1 MKDTPWINAEKVLP
15 EEKTR
20 VIVCT
25 KTKKGVMNIN
35 IAYHSDGMWHGN
47 GSMSG
52 VIAWKPLP
60 DFPEWDDDKAV
71 KEWNGRAETV
81 KDQPD
86 GDVVEVV
93 RCKDCKFW
101 DAVKNPKHAGKGI
114 CTPPNR
120 SLGGY
125 CTRRGA
131 TLQDDYCSFGE
142 RKEGD
147 GE

>member
-1 MKDTPWINAEKVLP
+1 MKDIPWINAGKVLP

-60 DFPEWDDDKAV
+60 NFPEWGDDKAV

-93 RCKDCKFW
+93 RCKDCKHLMFS
-101 DAVKNPKHAGKGI
+101 DCYGECKRNHLGIVRPDDFCSRGK
-114 CTPPNR
+114 
-120 SLGGY
+120 
-125 CTRRGA
+125 
-131 TLQDDYCSFGE
+131 
-142 RKEGD
+142 RKEGAD
-147 GE
+147 NGSMESVRR